1 MAMHELASWREEKQS
16 SYLYRIVSDAE
27 SGTPRQILF
36 SELAKAAEQQAELWV
51 AEMKKGGV
59 APPPHYAP
67 DRRTRVVGR
76 LVKWLGPRRMRLVLA
91 AMKVRGMSL
100 YTKAEV
106 GHAIPTQLSEVGRR
120 HHNAGTGGTLR
131 AAVFGVND
139 GLVSNA
145 SLILGVA
152 GATGEGGAILLTG
165 IAGLL
170 AGAFSMAAGEYISMR
185 SQREMFEYQIGMERA
200 ELEQY
205 PQEEAAEL
213 ALIFAAKGIEKDEAR
228 KLADKLISDPD
239 RALDTL
245 AREELGLNPDELGS
259 PWGAALSSF
268 MAFAAGA
275 IIPLLPFMFA
285 TGQQALIIAISLTC
299 VALFTVGATLSLFT
313 GRNAWFG
320 GLRMLAI
327 GVAAGA
333 GTYII
338 GKALRVT
345 LG

>member
-1 MAMHELASWREEKQS
+1 MPHELESWLEEKQS
-16 SYLYRIVSDAE
+16 SYLYRLVSDAE
-27 SGTPRQILF
+27 SGTPRQLLF
-36 SELAKAAEQQAELWV
+36 LELARAADKQAALWV
-51 AEMKKGGV
+51 AEMKKTGIAQPG
-59 APPPHYAP
+59 PYTP

-76 LVKWLGPRRMRLVLA
+76 LVRWLGPRRMRPVLA

-100 YTKAEV
+100 YTKAAV

-120 HHNAGTGGTLR
+120 HQNIGAGGTLR

-152 GATGEGGAILLTG
+152 GATGESGMILLSG
-165 IAGLL
+165 VAGLL

-213 ALIFAAKGIEKDEAR
+213 ALIFAAKGMGKAEAR
-228 KLADKLISDPD
+228 QLADKLISDPD

-259 PWGAALSSF
+259 PWGAAASSF
-268 MAFAAGA
+268 GAFAAGA
-275 IIPLLPFMFA
+275 IIPLLPFLF
-285 TGQQALIIAISLTC
+285 TRGPQALMLTIVLTC
-299 VALFTVGATLSLFT
+299 VALFGVGAALSLFT
-313 GRNAWFG
+313 GRNAWLG

-327 GVAAGA
+327 GSAAGA
-333 GTYII
+333 GTFVI
-338 GKALRVT
+338 GKALGVT

>member
-1 MAMHELASWREEKQS
+1 MAMHELESWREEKQS

-36 SELAKAAEQQAELWV
+36 LELAKAAEHQADLWV

-59 APPPHYAP
+59 APPTHYSP

-76 LVKWLGPRRMRLVLA
+76 LVKWLGPRRMRPVLA

-100 YTKAEV
+100 YTKAQV
-106 GHAIPTQLSEVGRR
+106 GHAVPTQLSEVGRR

-152 GATGEGGAILLTG
+152 GATGEGGAILITGITG

-185 SQREMFEYQIGMERA
+185 SQREMFEYQISMERA

-213 ALIFAAKGIEKDEAR
+213 ALIFAAKGIDKDEAR

-259 PWGAALSSF
+259 PWGAAISSF

-275 IIPLLPFMFA
+275 IIPLLPFLFA
-285 TGQQALIIAISLTC
+285 KGQQAFIIAIGLTC
-299 VALFTVGATLSLFT
+299 AALFAVGAALSLFT
-313 GRNAWFG
+313 GRNAGLG
-320 GLRMLAI
+320 GLRMLGI
-327 GVAAGA
+327 GCAAGA

-338 GKALRVT
+338 GKAL
-345 LG
+345 G

>member
-1 MAMHELASWREEKQS
+1 MHELDSWQEEKQS
-16 SYLYRIVSDAE
+16 AYLYRIVSDAE

-36 SELAKAAEQQAELWV
+36 LELANAAEQQAALWV
-51 AEMKKGGV
+51 LEMKKTGI
-59 APPPHYAP
+59 APPAQYQP

-76 LVKWLGPRRMRLVLA
+76 LIRWFGPRRMRSILA

-100 YTKAEV
+100 YSKAPV
-106 GHAIPTQLSEVGRR
+106 GHAIPTNLSEVGQR
-120 HHNAGTGGTLR
+120 HRNSGSGGSLR

-145 SLILGVA
+145 SLILGIA
-152 GATGEGGAILLTG
+152 GATGNSSAVLLAG
-165 IAGLL
+165 VAGLL

-200 ELEQY
+200 ELDQY

-213 ALIFAAKGIEKDEAR
+213 ALIFAAKGMSAEAAR
-228 KLADKLISDPD
+228 ALADQLIADPD

-245 AREELGLNPDELGS
+245 AREELGLNPDDLGS
-259 PWGAALSSF
+259 PWGAAIYSF
-268 MAFAAGA
+268 MAFAIGA
-275 IIPLLPFMFA
+275 IIPLLPFLFVRG
-285 TGQQALIIAISLTC
+285 GQAILVAVALTS
-299 VALFTVGATLSLFT
+299 VALFAVGATLSLFT
-313 GRNAWFG
+313 GRNAWLG
-320 GLRMLAI
+320 GLRMLGI
-327 GVAAGA
+327 GAAAGA

-338 GKALRVT
+338 GKALGVT

>member
-1 MAMHELASWREEKQS
+1 M
-16 SYLYRIVSDAE
+16 SDAE

-36 SELAKAAEQQAELWV
+36 LELAKAAEQQADLWV
-51 AEMKKGGV
+51 QEMKKIG
-59 APPPHYAP
+59 ATPPSDYFP

-76 LVKWLGPRRMRLVLA
+76 LEQWFGPRRMRPILA

-100 YTKAEV
+100 YTKALV
-106 GHAIPTQLSEVGRR
+106 GHAIPTQLSEVGQR
-120 HHNAGTGGTLR
+120 HQNAGTGGTLR

-145 SLILGVA
+145 SLILGVS
-152 GATGEGGAILLTG
+152 GATGNASAVMLAGV
-165 IAGLL
+165 AGLL

-213 ALIFAAKGIEKDEAR
+213 ALIFAAKGMGKDEAR
-228 KLADKLISDPD
+228 ALADKLIADPD

-268 MAFAAGA
+268 LA
-275 IIPLLPFMFA
+275 FA
-285 TGQQALIIAISLTC
+285 TGAMIPLMPFLFVKGGAALVIAIGLTAS
-299 VALFTVGATLSLFT
+299 ALFAVGATLSLFT
-313 GRNAWFG
+313 GRNAWLG
-320 GLRMLAI
+320 GLRMLSI
-327 GVAAGA
+327 GAAAGA

-338 GKALRVT
+338 GKALGVT
-345 LG
+345 LT

>member
-1 MAMHELASWREEKQS
+1 MHELESWREEKRS

-36 SELAKAAEQQAELWV
+36 LELAKAAEQQADLWL
-51 AEMKKGGV
+51 AEMKKAGV
-59 APPPHYAP
+59 APPAHYSP
-67 DRRTRVVGR
+67 DWRTRVVGR
-76 LVKWLGPRRMRLVLA
+76 LVKWLGPRRMRPVLA

-100 YTKAEV
+100 YTKALV
-106 GHAIPTQLSEVGRR
+106 GHAIPSQLSEVGRR

-200 ELEQY
+200 ELAQY

-213 ALIFAAKGIEKDEAR
+213 ALIFAAKGIDKDEAR
-228 KLADKLISDPD
+228 RLADKLISDPD

-259 PWGAALSSF
+259 PWGAAISSF
-268 MAFAAGA
+268 VSFAAGA
-275 IIPLLPFMFA
+275 IIPLLPFLFVK
-285 TGQQALIIAISLTC
+285 GQHAFSIAIGLTC
-299 VALFTVGATLSLFT
+299 LALFAIGAALSLFT
-313 GRNAWFG
+313 GRNAWLG

-338 GKALRVT
+338 GKALGVT

>member
-1 MAMHELASWREEKQS
+1 MHELDSWCEEKQS
-16 SYLYRIVSDAE
+16 AYLYRIVSDAE

-36 SELAKAAEQQAELWV
+36 LELAKAAEQQADLWV
-51 AEMKKGGV
+51 QEMKKIG
-59 APPPHYAP
+59 ATPPSDYFP

-76 LVKWLGPRRMRLVLA
+76 LVQWFGPRRMRPILA

-100 YTKAEV
+100 YTKAPV
-106 GHAIPTQLSEVGRR
+106 GHATPTQLSDVGQR
-120 HHNAGTGGTLR
+120 HQNVGSSGSLR

-145 SLILGVA
+145 SLILGIA
-152 GATGEGGAILLTG
+152 GATGNSSAVLLTG
-165 IAGLL
+165 VAGLL

-213 ALIFAAKGIEKDEAR
+213 ALIFAAKGMAKDEAR
-228 KLADKLISDPD
+228 ALADKLIADPD

-268 MAFAAGA
+268 LAFTAGA
-275 IIPLLPFMFA
+275 IIPLLPFLF
-285 TGQQALIIAISLTC
+285 TQGSEALVIAIALTAI
-299 VALFTVGATLSLFT
+299 ALFVVGAALSLFT
-313 GRNAWFG
+313 GRNAWLG
-320 GLRMLAI
+320 GLRMLSI
-327 GVAAGA
+327 GAAAGA
-333 GTYII
+333 GTYMI
-338 GKALRVT
+338 GKALGVT